1 MSEVNATRGNFFPNS
16 TTAQSRKANAL
27 RTKALKRN
35 NIDRAQELRS
45 KTSSDA
51 KVSINDAIKDFS
63 RIKRAVDAAPPID
76 NSDKIAALKAKINA
90 GTYKVDYDA
99 LADKM
104 LKTEF

>member
-1 MSEVNATRGNFFPNS
+1 MSEINATRSNFFPNS
-16 TTAQSRKANAL
+16 TSARSRKANAL
-27 RTKALKRN
+27 RAKALKRN
-35 NIDRAQELRS
+35 NIDRSQDIKTR
-45 KTSSDA
+45 TSSDA

-76 NSDKIAALKAKINA
+76 NSDKIAALKAKIQA
-90 GTYKVDYDA
+90 GTYNVDYDK